1 MAQISIRFYNDREV
15 RAAWDKKN
23 FKVPK
28 SKFQSAWH
36 FEMIPSKTTTRE
48 VTHELFFYHSPP
60 KWLASPADWQGNSQL
75 ASRTNRLQTLS
86 R

>member
-1 MAQISIRFYNDREV
+1 MISNPMTKISIRFYNDREV

-48 VTHELFFYHSPP
+48 VHSRVVLLSFTFEVAS
-60 KWLASPADWQGNSQL
+60 LAS
-75 ASRTNRLQTLS
+75 
-86 R
+86 